1 MAYILRQKTIIAKE
15 NSRMPS
21 EELNKLMLDFNLTH
35 SYQTRIY
42 VRIFFLILYVPSLI
56 VVANMDHAAPYAI
69 YYYQCQCLDKSSI
82 IGHCEE

>member
-42 VRIFFLILYVPSLI
+42 VRIFFSNTIC
-56 VVANMDHAAPYAI
+56 AI
-69 YYYQCQCLDKSSI
+69 FDRCR
-82 IGHCEE
+82 